1 MVEFARGAD
10 VLLVEATLNDA
21 SEDDV
26 ERGHLAAA
34 EAIDLARDAQVG
46 AALLV
51 HDPPD
56 RRPELDRLCA
66 AAGPWIRPAVPEL
79 SLTIGREIEAGPGA
93 ALSPAARP

>member
-10 VLLVEATLNDA
+10 VLLVEATLSDA
-21 SEDDV
+21 AEDDV
-26 ERGHLAAA
+26 ERGHLTAA

-51 HDPPD
+51 HYPPD
-56 RRPELDRLCA
+56 RRRGTGSPVRGGRPVDP
-66 AAGPWIRPAVPEL
+66 AGRPRAEPD
-79 SLTIGREIEAGPGA
+79 GRAEVEVGAGA